1 MTGRLNRI
9 SALLC
14 AAIALGACSESRSTP
29 TRYYVLAPTQTTA
42 PPGSRPAAQGP
53 FVELTRVILPEYL
66 NNSSILTRSKTNDV
80 QRAEYDL
87 WAGPLADEITR
98 TMGENLSLAVP
109 TDHLFYGGTRRG
121 APADFG
127 VEVEIV
133 SFERDDAN
141 MVRLIARWSV
151 LKDDA
156 AKPLAMRRSVYEE
169 SAGAADY
176 GSAVA
181 AMSRALGALS
191 ADIAEAIRKG

>member
-1 MTGRLNRI
+1 MTGRLTRL
-9 SALLC
+9 ATLLC
-14 AAIALGACSESRSTP
+14 AAVALWACSEGRSVP
-29 TRYYVLAPTQTTA
+29 TRYYVLAPTLTAA

-98 TMGENLSLAVP
+98 TLGENLSLAVP
-109 TDHLFYGGTRRG
+109 TDRLFYGGTRR
-121 APADFG
+121 ASPADFG

-133 SFERDDAN
+133 AFERDDTST
-141 MVRLIARWSV
+141 VRLVARWSV

-156 AKPLAMRRSVYEE
+156 AKPLAMRRSVYED
-169 SAGAADY
+169 SAGGSDY
-176 GSAVA
+176 GSTVA
-181 AMSRALGALS
+181 AMSRVLGQLS
-191 ADIAEAIRKG
+191 AEIADAIRKG